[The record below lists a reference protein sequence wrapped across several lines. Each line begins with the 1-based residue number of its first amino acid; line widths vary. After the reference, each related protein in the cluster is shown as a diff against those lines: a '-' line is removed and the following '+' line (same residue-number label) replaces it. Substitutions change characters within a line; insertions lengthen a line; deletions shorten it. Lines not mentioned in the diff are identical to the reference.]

1 VSGITPDQVGVPA
14 ATVTAAQSL
23 GEPEVERLRRE
34 GEDRSLEEAVA
45 LALGVPQGVSAHPTL
60 SAGL

>member
-1 VSGITPDQVGVPA
+1 VGVPA